1 MNILVVFLLLQWAK
15 GNLSQSAN
23 RRPNYVILMAD
34 DLGIGDLGCYGNTT
48 LRTPHIDSLAK
59 DGVLLSHHI
68 AASSLCT
75 PSRAAFLTGRYP
87 IRSGMAS
94 TQRIGVYIFVAG
106 SGGLPTNESTF
117 VKLLKEEGYS
127 TALIG
132 KWHLGLNCKTSDDHC
147 HHPARHGFDYFY
159 GLPLSNLRD
168 CKLNS
173 GSVLIAGS
181 RSVARVTLQLVTLG
195 LFTLLLLDYLALVKV
210 PWRALGY
217 VFLVAAILLAFIVLF
232 FNQFRNFNCI
242 LMHNEKIIE
251 QPYSYDNLMQTLTNE
266 ATSFLERNSDRPF
279 LLFMSY
285 LHVHTALYATP
296 EFQGKS
302 KHGLYGDCVEEMDW
316 SVGQILASLEKLG
329 LSEQTLVYF
338 TSDQG
343 AHVEEI
349 SDRGEIHGGWNG
361 IYKGGK
367 STNWEGGIRVPGL
380 LRWPGVLTAGKT
392 VDGPTSNMDLFPTVV
407 NLAQAMMPSNRI
419 IDGRDLM
426 PLLRGE
432 VQQSE
437 HEFLFHYCN
446 SDLSAVRWHPRN
458 GTAVW
463 KAHFFTPNFNPE
475 GAQGCFDRHVCTCY
489 GQFITHHDPP
499 LLYDLLKDPS
509 ETSPATPA
517 SEPRYHQIL
526 KVMLA
531 AVEDHKRSVTAVP
544 SQLSLSNVLWKP
556 WLQPCCST
564 PWQSCQCSN
573 ERGNGTPADSDSS
586 LSDA

>member
-1 MNILVVFLLLQWAK
+1 MLRK
-15 GNLSQSAN
+15 HHSQVQSS
-23 RRPNYVILMAD
+23 L
-34 DLGIGDLGCYGNTT
+34 
-48 LRTPHIDSLAK
+48 TPHIDSLAK

-94 TQRIGVYIFVAG
+94 TQRVGVYIFVAG

-181 RSVARVTLQLVTLG
+181 RSVALVTLQLVTLG

-217 VFLVAAILLAFIVLF
+217 VFLVAAILLAFTVLF

-242 LMHNEKIIE
+242 LMHNEKIIQ

-285 LHVHTALYATP
+285 LHTHTALYATP

-392 VDGPTSNMDLFPTVV
+392 VDGPTSNMDFFPTVV
-407 NLAQAMMPSNRI
+407 NLAQATMPSNRI

-475 GAQGCFDRHVCTCY
+475 LKGCFDIHACMCH

-509 ETSPATPA
+509 ETSPVTPT

-544 SQLSLSNVLWKP
+544 SQLSLSNILWKP

-573 ERGNGTPADSDSS
+573 ERGNGTPTDSDSS